1 MFAGFCFNCVFVE
14 NITMKRILLIMVL
27 INLCVN
33 EVTSKEQFNDLSK
46 KLQEMLRKTN
56 NPIELNKL

>member
-33 EVTSKEQFNDLSK
+33 VG
-46 KLQEMLRKTN
+46 
-56 NPIELNKL
+56 NKQRTIQ